1 MLLSHTQNRRIG
13 GVIALT
19 DRERKMLAYLARML
33 WKISI
38 GQNLDHNEDQSLD
51 NIADELGFNEIDE
64 KEFRW

>member
-1 MLLSHTQNRRIG
+1 M
-13 GVIALT
+13 T

-38 GQNLDHNEDQSLD
+38 GQSLDHNEDQSLD
-51 NIADELGFNEIDE
+51 NIADELGFGEIDE